1 MRIWWQSFVD
11 ADASGPYL
19 THLADYLNRQAG
31 PGVQVDLVGMTPPA
45 RGWSRLSELRG
56 AVGAV
61 RAALDAQEQGYDA
74 FVLGHFQEPGLYE
87 ARSSVDIPVIGL
99 GESVLLWSSTLGRR
113 LGLVTVDSVFETLHH
128 EQLEAR
134 GLGSRLVGVRALDAT
149 LAEFDRAF
157 EPEGYTV
164 LRSRFDAAAA
174 ELVAAGAD
182 VVIPAGGLF
191 GMASA
196 HEVGYTVDGVP
207 VVPSVLIALEWA
219 QMTVRITDRT
229 GVRPSRR
236 SSFRAAPPE
245 AIADFRAMFSEGA
258 PLDPHQG

>member
-11 ADASGPYL
+11 PDSSGPYL
-19 THLADYLNRQAG
+19 THLGDYLNRQAG
-31 PGVQVDLVGMTPPA
+31 PDVRIDLVGMTPPA

-56 AVGAV
+56 ALSVV
-61 RAALDAQEQGYDA
+61 RAALDAQDQGYDA

-99 GESVLLWSSTLGRR
+99 GESVLLWSSHLGRR
-113 LGLVTVDSVFETLHH
+113 LGLITVDSVFETAHY
-128 EQLEAR
+128 EQLDAR
-134 GLGSRLVGVRALDAT
+134 GLGSRLVGVRALNAT
-149 LAEFDRAF
+149 LAEFEQAF
-157 EPEGYTV
+157 EPEGYAAI
-164 LRSRFDAAAA
+164 RARFDAVAS

-182 VVIPAGGLF
+182 VLIPAGGLF

-196 HEVGYTVDGVP
+196 HEVGFQVEGVP

-219 QMTVRITDRT
+219 QMTVRISELS

-236 SSFRAAPPE
+236 SSFRLAPPE
-245 AIADFRAMFSEGA
+245 AVADFRAMFS
-258 PLDPHQG
+258 

>member
-11 ADASGPYL
+11 ANAAGPYL
-19 THLADYLNRQAG
+19 THLTDYLNRHAG
-31 PGVQVDLVGMTPPA
+31 PDVHVDLVGMTPPA

-61 RAALDAQEQGYDA
+61 RAALDAQDQGYDA

-87 ARSSVDIPVIGL
+87 ARSTVDIPVIGL
-99 GESVLLWSSTLGRR
+99 GEAVLLWSSHLGRR
-113 LGLVTVDSVFETLHH
+113 LGLISVDSVFETIHY
-128 EQLEAR
+128 EQLDAR

-149 LAEFDRAF
+149 FAEFEQAF
-157 EPEGYTV
+157 DPEGYGV
-164 LRSRFDAAAA
+164 LRSRFESVAS

-182 VVIPAGGLF
+182 VLIPAGGLF

-196 HEVGYTVDGVP
+196 HEVGFQVDGVP

-219 QMTVRITDRT
+219 QMTVNIFQRT
-229 GVRPSRR
+229 GVRPSQR
-236 SSFRAAPPE
+236 SSFRSAPPE
-245 AIADFRAMFSEGA
+245 AVEDFRALFT
-258 PLDPHQG
+258 